1 MNLRGNRIL
10 TCEEFHGV
18 QGTVEMTYIQK
29 YAIPNKEIEKHNSF
43 PEDTHFASVWIKPV
57 WNLDKHSLLIAQW
70 NLFTMKS

>member
-1 MNLRGNRIL
+1 M

-57 WNLDKHSLLIAQW
+57 
-70 NLFTMKS
+70 